1 MKMRPSSATGAPHPP
16 EFPDAA
22 CLAALRAWYA
32 GLTTRAAVTRYLP
45 DHKAAGQSAR
55 GILGRTRRQL
65 IAFARSRQRAD
76 LAALFEHS
84 LAERFE
90 QAKVVTYAI
99 EVLRVAPTPEPR
111 ISDDIGLWL
120 SARAVAALR
129 AHGIDTLSELTVRIP
144 RRRRWW
150 SAIPRLG
157 PASARQV
164 EAFFAAHPLL
174 TERAHALI
182 VVPRPAVVMPWERL
196 RLPHEVDGS
205 HGSFRAPRQTCTL
218 KASNDYDAVQAWLS
232 LHESAATQRAY
243 RKEAERLILWAI
255 VERGCAMSSL
265 TTDDAI
271 AYRGFL
277 RRPAPRE
284 RWIGPSRPRSSSE
297 WRPFV
302 RELSA
307 RSTAYAL
314 SVLGALFRWLIAQR
328 YVLANPFAGIK
339 VRGHTRATAMDAS
352 RGFAESEWLLVRTLA
367 DGLEHTNGWEVPAAQ
382 RLRFMLDFAYATGLR
397 ASELVGATLGGIQTD
412 AHGDQWLH
420 LVGKG
425 GKAGK
430 VALPPLARGA
440 LDRYLIQRRLPVTP
454 ARWNPLTPLIGSL
467 EQDSVA
473 GITGSRLW
481 SIMKRF
487 FAQAADVIQVDS
499 PAIADKLRRASP
511 HWTRHY
517 VPFRIMSCNR
527 VMARFSGQAGD
538 AG

>member
-1 MKMRPSSATGAPHPP
+1 V
-16 EFPDAA
+16 
-22 CLAALRAWYA
+22 LRAS
-32 GLTTRAAVTRYLP
+32 P
-45 DHKAAGQSAR
+45 
-55 GILGRTRRQL
+55 
-65 IAFARSRQRAD
+65 
-76 LAALFEHS
+76 
-84 LAERFE
+84 
-90 QAKVVTYAI
+90 
-99 EVLRVAPTPEPR
+99 APAPR
-111 ISDDIGLWL
+111 ITDEIGLWL

-129 AHGIDTLSELTVRIP
+129 AHGIDTLSELTVRVP

-150 SAIPRLG
+150 SAIPGLG

-164 EAFFAAHPLL
+164 GAFFAAHPLL

-182 VVPRPAVVMPWERL
+182 AVTRAAVVIPWERL
-196 RLPHEVDGS
+196 SLPPEVDGS
-205 HGSFRAPRQTCTL
+205 HGSFRAPRRTCTL
-218 KASNDYDAVQAWLS
+218 NATNDYEAVQAWLS

-255 VERGCAMSSL
+255 VERERALSSL

-277 RRPAPRE
+277 RRPTPRE
-284 RWIGPSRPRSSSE
+284 RWIGPSRSRSSPE

-302 RELSA
+302 RGLSA
-307 RSTAYAL
+307 RSAAYAL

-352 RGFAESEWLLVRTLA
+352 RGFAEGEWLLVRTLA

-397 ASELVGATLGGIQTD
+397 ASELVGATLGGIKID

-454 ARWNPLTPLIGSL
+454 ARWNPQTPLIGSL

-487 FAQAADVIQVDS
+487 FAQAAGVIQDES

-511 HWTRHY
+511 HWTRHTHATHALARGAELTAVRDNLRHASIAMTSVY
-517 VPFRIMSCNR
+517 LDDQFRHSHANPGARAIGLRNR
-527 VMARFSGQAGD
+527 FELTWH
-538 AG
+538 